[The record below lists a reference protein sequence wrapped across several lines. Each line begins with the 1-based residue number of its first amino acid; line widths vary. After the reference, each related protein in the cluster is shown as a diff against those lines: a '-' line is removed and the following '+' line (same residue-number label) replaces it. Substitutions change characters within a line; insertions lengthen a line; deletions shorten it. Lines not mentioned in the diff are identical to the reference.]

1 MKRRFRTPYGRFA
14 VVRAALL
21 VFLLTAIVVVGVA
34 FMLDRNAQHSNSQ
47 QSAAELASG
56 SRVAASVFAT
66 LRANLRA
73 HAGNLASSLP
83 LQRAVVTSNRS
94 ELRRLAH
101 ASNARIVVRG
111 KPFGSL
117 PSAPR
122 VTATATIGDGR
133 RVLARVEIAVK
144 LDDQL
149 LALLG
154 QATPLPRY
162 AGLILVRSDRVVA
175 GGPVGSYAVV
185 RNARLALR
193 STQFMAQSSPLE
205 IAGTNVVA
213 VEPLTA
219 IAARE
224 LPFRRRVLLTAF
236 VTLALAAAFA
246 VRLARPVARVLA
258 ELARLTH
265 QAQTDGLTGLANRR
279 TLDDR
284 LAEELDRAERLGG
297 NVSLVLADVD
307 NFKQINDTYGHQ
319 TGDAVLEAVARTLRE
334 TVRELDLPAR
344 YGGEEFALLLPGTRL
359 AGARVIAERVRRA
372 LADIAVTDPDG
383 DPVSVTASFGAAA
396 FPTYNSMQALVGAAD
411 EALYEAKLGGKNRV
425 ATATAKRKAKAEAT
439 STRKLGEAPAESLS

>member
-1 MKRRFRTPYGRFA
+1 MPRARGGARARATARAAVKARAKVRARAPARGRTAVRARAPAKARAPARGTRRSPDVKRRFRTPYGRFA

-149 LALLG
+149 IALLG

-162 AGLILVRSDRVVA
+162 AGLILVR
-175 GGPVGSYAVV
+175 
-185 RNARLALR
+185 
-193 STQFMAQSSPLE
+193 
-205 IAGTNVVA
+205 
-213 VEPLTA
+213 
-219 IAARE
+219 
-224 LPFRRRVLLTAF
+224 
-236 VTLALAAAFA
+236 
-246 VRLARPVARVLA
+246 
-258 ELARLTH
+258 
-265 QAQTDGLTGLANRR
+265 
-279 TLDDR
+279 
-284 LAEELDRAERLGG
+284 
-297 NVSLVLADVD
+297 
-307 NFKQINDTYGHQ
+307 
-319 TGDAVLEAVARTLRE
+319 
-334 TVRELDLPAR
+334 
-344 YGGEEFALLLPGTRL
+344 
-359 AGARVIAERVRRA
+359 
-372 LADIAVTDPDG
+372 
-383 DPVSVTASFGAAA
+383 
-396 FPTYNSMQALVGAAD
+396 
-411 EALYEAKLGGKNRV
+411 
-425 ATATAKRKAKAEAT
+425 
-439 STRKLGEAPAESLS
+439 